1 MCFAPLERKGNHS
14 TSLHVYSPT
23 TTGLEASARQAA
35 GCHGRC
41 IAILNTPRK
50 ATDTQTRA
58 RTVYIGCVRA
68 LSSHRPLAQT

>member
-50 ATDTQTRA
+50 ATDT
-58 RTVYIGCVRA
+58 
-68 LSSHRPLAQT
+68 